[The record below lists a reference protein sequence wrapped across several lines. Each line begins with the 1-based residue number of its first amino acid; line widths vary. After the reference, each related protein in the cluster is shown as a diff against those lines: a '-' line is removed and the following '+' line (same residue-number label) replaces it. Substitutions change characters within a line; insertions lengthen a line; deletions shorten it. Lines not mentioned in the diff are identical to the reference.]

1 MEKIKTALRYPGG
14 KSRALNQII
23 PIFPK
28 DFKEYREPF
37 IGGGS
42 VFINTIQKEENKNKK
57 YWINDLN
64 YDLYCF
70 WNQVKKNNNELVQEL
85 QTKKRKTKNGKDL
98 YYRLKE
104 KPEEED
110 EFHRAIRFFILNRI
124 TFSGLA
130 ECGGYS
136 NESFEKRFTDSA
148 ILRLEPL
155 SNLLK
160 NVKITNLDY
169 EKVLTEKCNAGV
181 FIFLDP
187 PYFNVKKSKLY
198 GKNGDLHIGFEHERF
213 AKVVEDC
220 RCNWI
225 ITCDDSPEIRKLFNF
240 ANIREWE
247 LQYGV
252 NNRKNNT
259 KAKRGKE
266 LFIYNL
272 AGDSHPSFNSLISNK
287 ESEI

>member
-14 KSRALNQII
+14 KSRALNQIT
-23 PIFPK
+23 PMFPSK
-28 DFKEYREPF
+28 YKEYREPF

-70 WNQVKKNNNELVQEL
+70 WNQVKKNNSELIQEL
-85 QTKKRKTKNGKDL
+85 QIQKRKTKSGKIL
-98 YYRLKE
+98 YYKLKE

-110 EFHRAIRFFILNRI
+110 EFHRAMRFFILNRI

-136 NESFEKRFTDSA
+136 NESFEKRFTETS
-148 ILRLEPL
+148 IQRLEPL

-160 NVKITNLDY
+160 NVKITNCDY
-169 EKVLTEKCNAGV
+169 SELLTTNFQKDV
-181 FIFLDP
+181 FVFLDP
-187 PYFNVKKSKLY
+187 PYLNVKKSKLY
-198 GKNGDLHIGFEHERF
+198 GKNGDLHLNFEHERF
-213 AKVVEDC
+213 AETVKSC
-220 RCNWI
+220 KCKWL
-225 ITCDDSPEIRKLFNF
+225 ITCDDSPEIRELFDF
-240 ANIREWE
+240 ANIQEWE

-252 NNRKNNT
+252 NNRKDNN
-259 KAKRGKE
+259 KAKKGKE
-266 LFIYNL
+266 LFISSYK
-272 AGDSHPSFNSLISNK
+272 I
-287 ESEI
+287 